1 MRKDV
6 RNVYII
12 AAIMSLVLYSAGMFT
27 GFFVEQ
33 SVIARTEERV
43 KALQRRLENVQL
55 EYMYLSTMGTEV
67 KCDFL
72 SVLVDDTTKEV
83 WDIGQEL
90 VSLQGQNSQEK
101 VDELAKDYSLL
112 SVRAWILNSY
122 VNEKCKENK
131 VTLLYFYSVPCKS
144 CIEQGKILDELR
156 EKTFQNK
163 IRIFVLNVNYDETI
177 VQILKKTY
185 NITETPS
192 IVIGSSTYTGLT
204 DKEKLSE
211 IIEKHLK

>member
-6 RNVYII
+6 KNVYII
-12 AAIMSLVLYSAGMFT
+12 AALMALVLYFAGIFT

-33 SVIARTEERV
+33 SVIAHTEERV
-43 KALQRRLENVQL
+43 KALQRRLENAQL
-55 EYMYLSTMGTEV
+55 ESMYLSTMGTGV

-72 SVLVDDTTKEV
+72 SVLVDDSTKEV

-90 VSLQGQNSQEK
+90 VSLQGQNSQGN

-122 VNEKCKENK
+122 VNEKCKEDK
-131 VTLLYFYSVPCKS
+131 VTLLYFYSVPCKD
-144 CIEQGKILDELR
+144 CTEQGKILDELR
-156 EKTFQNK
+156 EKTFQNN
-163 IRIFVLNVNYDETI
+163 IRVFVLNVNYEEPI
-177 VQILKKTY
+177 VQVLKKTY

-192 IVIGSSTYTGLT
+192 IVIGSSTYTGLIS
-204 DKEKLSE
+204 KENLSG
-211 IIEKHLK
+211 IIEKNLK